1 MKKINFAYLLLTLI
15 FFSCSNVLN
24 DYKQNGQKVSELE
37 NGFYKIPVSINIEGD
52 DAKYIAIPDFSAAI
66 NINHYIISADLNG
79 NVQTFEISSSGTGS
93 ILLSSGTYVISA
105 YGYLS
110 SDETKPVVKTVNSVS
125 FNPISEDSLELQ
137 LSRIFQSPD
146 STDRKYNGTAK
157 LSVIFPAKQT
167 GYPETYYVKIGF
179 DGIESNTVQV
189 DLSESPVTKDFEITN
204 DGTSSNGITP
214 GVHNVVFTVSENS
227 SFDPCLNISESA
239 VIYSNIATCR
249 WKPDGNGTGVLNA
262 IQFTHNDLAVITA
275 KDYAFYVHGNSGNVF
290 TSDTAAAAS
299 VMGKK
304 RAVQCSTI
312 QEAVN
317 IIQTLDPTGT
327 SQFIIGIDGKIE
339 NDNMITTET
348 MITIGESGKIPD
360 ILLKGFKAAGET
372 ENAVIDAK
380 GYGRIMTINDSYIK
394 EIQLQDIT
402 FQNARLTTNDGG
414 AIYIKNN
421 DFSALNNPIIIDS
434 CNFNT
439 NSTIYSSGCGG
450 AIYIDSNVN
459 KISFVD
465 CKFDDNYASQNAGA
479 IYLSYNNKDIN
490 FTGRNIFTGNYVL
503 TDLDTVA
510 NAISINGGNSLTQDE
525 VTLSG
530 CIFNNNKISSVT
542 KPSCIFAKQCKLNF
556 IDCTMNNNFDS
567 SNTQY
572 DIYNETNS
580 NITFSGENTINSL
593 YMNIETSDTEI
604 SNPIVIKSLDSSSS
618 IKYKLKNYNSD
629 YTLVKLDSECE
640 QNIETIMNKFVCLDT
655 EYELKKI
662 DSESAKVTVKSTDVN
677 SGLTII
683 DGDTI
688 TFELEFT
695 NLDYGQGLGQSLKV
709 KINNAPPVTCKSS
722 LTDFTGIT
730 VSLYCGLTKLNSG
743 YCTYYSSYGDLS
755 FVDTLPIDDYQLEI
769 KGKYKGVDFSQ
780 TIDITVR

>member
-1 MKKINFAYLLLTLI
+1 MKKINFVYLLLTLI
-15 FFSCSNVLN
+15 FFSCSNVL
-24 DYKQNGQKVSELE
+24 DEYKQNGQKVSEIE
-37 NGFYKIPVSINIEGD
+37 NGLYKIPVSINIEGA
-52 DAKYIAIPDFSAAI
+52 DAKYIAIPDFSASI

-79 NVQTFEISSSGTGS
+79 NVQTFEISSSGTGN
-93 ILLSSGTYVISA
+93 ILLSAGTYAISA

-125 FNPISEDSLELQ
+125 FNTISEDSLELQ

-146 STDRKYNGTAK
+146 PTDRKYNGTAK

-204 DGTSSNGITP
+204 NGITP

-239 VIYSNIATCR
+239 VIYSNIETCR
-249 WKPDGNGTGVLNA
+249 WKADGNGTGVLNA

-275 KDYAFYVHGNSGNVF
+275 KDYAFYVHGTSGKVF

-304 RAVQCSTI
+304 RAVKCSTI

-339 NDNMITTET
+339 NANTNTTGT
-348 MITIGESGKIPD
+348 MITIGESGKTPD

-372 ENAVIDAK
+372 ENAVIDANNF
-380 GYGRIMTINDSYIK
+380 GRILQIDAGYIK
-394 EIQLQDIT
+394 NVNIQNIT
-402 FQNARLTTNDGG
+402 FKNASVSNGDGG
-414 AIYIKNN
+414 AINIDNGS
-421 DFSALNNPIIIDS
+421 FSAQNNPITIDS
-434 CNFNT
+434 CNFYD
-439 NSTIYSSGCGG
+439 NSSTASLGCGG
-450 AIYIDSNVN
+450 AVYINSNVN
-459 KISFVD
+459 KISFID
-465 CKFDDNYASQNAGA
+465 CKFDNNSATSNGGA
-479 IYLSYNNKDIN
+479 VFLFANNKDIN
-490 FTGRNIFTGNYVL
+490 FTGQNVFTGNYIL
-503 TDLDTVA
+503 TESDTA
-510 NAISINGGNSLTQDE
+510 GNAISITGGSDLNSNE

-530 CIFNNNKISSVT
+530 CVFNNNKNDSYE
-542 KPSCIFAKQCKLNF
+542 KPSCIFAKRVKLNI

-567 SNTQY
+567 LNTQY
-572 DIYNETNS
+572 DIYNGTNS
-580 NITFSGENTINSL
+580 NITFSGENKINSL
-593 YMNIETSDTEI
+593 YMHIENGNTEI
-604 SNPIVIKSLDSSSS
+604 SNPIIIKSLGTSSS
-618 IKYKLKNYNSD
+618 IKYKLTNYSYE
-629 YTLVKLDSECE
+629 YTLIKLDSECE

-655 EYELKKI
+655 EYELKKNG
-662 DSESAKVTVKSTDVN
+662 SGSAKVTVKSTDVN
-677 SGLTII
+677 PGLTII

-688 TFELEFT
+688 KFELEFT
-695 NLDYGQGLGQSLKV
+695 NLNYGEGLGQSLKV
-709 KINNAPPVTCKSS
+709 KINNAPSPVTCKSS

-730 VSLYCGLTKLNSG
+730 VSLYCGLIKLNPG
-743 YCTYYSSYGDLS
+743 ICTYVSSTGDLS
-755 FVDTLPIDDYQLEI
+755 FSNVLSIDDYQLEI